1 MAIKL
6 RLRAIWRI
14 EAVGAGTGPAG
25 LGGLNADDP
34 AYGQSLYPG
43 SSPLAQT
50 QYFQDA
56 EIIPGTDGSIT
67 LANIKTASDAA
78 STTLA
83 GSTGTPLIDA
93 TMLARINTWFSGGG

>member
-1 MAIKL
+1 MSIKL
-6 RLRAIWRI
+6 RLRCQWRV

-34 AYGQSLYPG
+34 AYGQNLYPG
-43 SSPLAQT
+43 AAPIAQT
-50 QYFQDA
+50 TYFQDA
-56 EIIPGTDGSIT
+56 EVIPGTDGSIT

-83 GSTGTPLIDA
+83 GSTGTPLITA
-93 TMLARINTWFSGGG
+93 AQLAIINSWFSGSP